1 MKRTE
6 NEMMSNQ
13 SPETTNQPAFNR
25 SKSSEY
31 AAHIQEAMRHGE
43 LRSWEYPVA
52 MTIMRAL
59 SQGLDEEAWKLE
71 QKRSI
76 EALTQ
81 KSPDEKTPHTESA
94 NRYEQ
99 MVLRFKDQHLWPW

>member
-1 MKRTE
+1 
-6 NEMMSNQ
+6 MSNQ
-13 SPETTNQPAFNR
+13 PPEIANQTASNR
-25 SKSSEY
+25 SKGSEY

-52 MTIMRAL
+52 MTILRAL
-59 SQGLDEEAWKLE
+59 SQGLDEEAWKQE
-71 QKRSI
+71 QQRSI

-81 KSPDEKTPHTESA
+81 KSPDEKTPHTEAS

-99 MVLRFKDQHLWPW
+99 IITCFKDMHLWPW